1 MNLALSILQLI
12 VQAANTTYQQIF
24 ESIGEGILVLDDRGR
39 IMLTNTSLE
48 SLFGYSKEELLEQ
61 PIGVLI
67 PKRLREKHETLHA
80 GFMQNP
86 KTRKMAENK
95 EFEAL
100 RKDGTA
106 ISVRVGL
113 NYYEE
118 NGSTNV
124 IAVVSDVTEKHII
137 EKRLQREKERVRLCL
152 GLSNTIFVELDQ
164 NGNVKLVNQEGCKTL
179 EYSKDEIV
187 GKNWFDSF
195 VPPEEALQ
203 SKDIFNAMMTGE
215 LEGVKFVK
223 SKVISKSGKY
233 KLIQWHNSLLKDENG
248 KLEVMISSGVD
259 ITLQEQAQK
268 AQTEAIII
276 GMERERKRVALD
288 LHDGLVQTLS
298 AISLNLK
305 AMDDSVMCMDTN
317 DQVAYKGALEL
328 LEVAISDT
336 RSMSHDLMPA
346 AIERYGFIKALED
359 FAVRTSKYGHLHVEI
374 DPDHIDHYLNEF
386 YRLNLYRIIQEL
398 IQNIIRHANATS
410 AFIKIRKKP
419 YGINIMVKDDGVGF
433 DSSLEKVQQA
443 GIGIRNIETRVKHMN
458 GTLEVRSSS
467 KKGTMVQIHVPV
479 SY

>member
-1 MNLALSILQLI
+1 LALSISQLI
-12 VQAANTTYQQIF
+12 VQATNTTYQQIF

-48 SLFGYSKEELLEQ
+48 SLFGYSKEELQ
-61 PIGVLI
+61 KQSIGVLI
-67 PKRLREKHETLHA
+67 PKRLRKKHETLHA
-80 GFMQNP
+80 AFMQNP
-86 KTRKMAENK
+86 KKRKMAENK

-106 ISVRVGL
+106 MSVRVGL
-113 NYYEE
+113 NYYKE

-124 IAVVSDVTEKHII
+124 IAVVSDVTEKHIV
-137 EKRLQREKERVRLCL
+137 EKRLLREKERVRLCL
-152 GLSNTIFVELDQ
+152 NLSNTIFVELDQ

-195 VPPEEALQ
+195 VPPEELPQ
-203 SKDIFNAMMTGE
+203 NKDIFNAMMTGK
-215 LEGVKFVK
+215 LEGIKFFK

-248 KLEVMISSGVD
+248 KHEVMISSGVD
-259 ITLQEQAQK
+259 ITLQEQAEK

-305 AMDDSVMCMDTN
+305 AMDDSVICMCKN
-317 DQVAYKGALEL
+317 DQEAYNGALEL
-328 LEVAISDT
+328 LEAAISDT

-346 AIERYGFIKALED
+346 AIERYGIVKALKD
-359 FAVRTSKYGHLHVEI
+359 LVARTTKYGNLHVEI
-374 DPDHIDHYLNEF
+374 DPDDVDQYLNEF

-398 IQNIIRHANATS
+398 IQNIMKHANATS
-410 AFIKIRKKP
+410 AFIKIRRKP
-419 YGINIMVKDDGVGF
+419 YGINITVKDDGVGF
-433 DSSLEKVQQA
+433 SSSLEKAQQS

-458 GTLEVRSSS
+458 GTLKVTSSS
-467 KKGTMVQIHVPV
+467 KKGTTVQIHVPV